1 MTFETRMTRQFMP
14 TATILEGGVPA
25 LGSSSVCLIPPDPPG
40 DWRFREMQMIPAFQA
55 ESSRY
60 VGPDTALSPARFQ
73 PTEVLV
79 IWEKYKEDA

>member
-1 MTFETRMTRQFMP
+1 
-14 TATILEGGVPA
+14 
-25 LGSSSVCLIPPDPPG
+25 
-40 DWRFREMQMIPAFQA
+40 MQMIPAFQA

-60 VGPDTALSPARFQ
+60 VGPNTALSPARFQ